1 MEGQITIWD
10 YMKSLEPVQ
19 KPDDSVCE
27 GCKWRGYAG
36 RRLEVE
42 RLGHTWVYCCPGTA
56 CANHMTGTPLNLSV
70 HDKKPYCYNRDFLP
84 PLENLLPLLEGYY
97 DIKFKQKVW
106 NDGDV
111 TWYYTR
117 RKVTVSLDEDTYFEG
132 CGTGGR
138 FIGVSYTNSIG
149 EGHSSPCDNLY
160 EVLKLM
166 DKAISIMEG

>member
-1 MEGQITIWD
+1 MEGQITIWN

-106 NDGDV
+106 PDGDIQ
-111 TWYYTR
+111 WNYTH
-117 RKVTVSLDEDTYFEG
+117 RKSTLSLSETTYMDTDK
-132 CGTGGR
+132 R
-138 FIGVSYTNSIG
+138 FIAVDWANAH
-149 EGHSSPCDNLY
+149 EGFGSPCDNLW
-160 EVLKLM
+160 EILRQI
-166 DKAISIMEG
+166 DKALLRMEG